1 MRREQAPT
9 SPLTLIMLAELLR
22 DLSRPV
28 NREDSGEVGSDIRL
42 ILALEGDLIREL
54 HLAFKIL

>member
-1 MRREQAPT
+1 
-9 SPLTLIMLAELLR
+9 MLAELLR